1 MNPVDRCKAIDMSD
15 SADHLLQTLNGP
27 RNGCREC
34 AAESAGGV
42 EGIATP
48 PYTPGRQGRFVA
60 PIGELMTLNVGGAR
74 FVTTRNTLE
83 RVTGT
88 RLSNLHRT
96 DPNYNPTT
104 GEWFFDRNPA
114 LFNYILDFYRTD
126 ELHFPH
132 NYCGPSIKKELIYW
146 TIDET
151 DISSC
156 CWNRYREFEEENR
169 IFDQIEQAFE
179 SRNINLAR
187 SSYNSDMPNPTTWQ
201 IWRQRLYLFLEE
213 PMSSR
218 AAKVSSL

>member
-1 MNPVDRCKAIDMSD
+1 MTE
-15 SADHLLQTLNGP
+15 SAAHLLNTTTPNGP
-27 RNGCREC
+27 RLDCREC
-34 AAESAGGV
+34 AADTTD
-42 EGIATP
+42 ATP

-74 FVTTRNTLE
+74 FVTTRHTLE
-83 RVTGT
+83 RVSGT

-132 NYCGPSIKKELIYW
+132 NYCGPSIKKELVYW

-179 SRNINLAR
+179 SRVHVSPAEGSINP
-187 SSYNSDMPNPTTWQ
+187 SNWQ

-218 AAKVSSL
+218 PAQVRSRSPG